1 MPERFFNDESRIIHH
16 RQVDVEPVLA
26 QARFLRETPAR
37 MTEGRHVARIPAIL
51 IREWCKEAGVKYSD
65 VNARR
70 EVMMRKLQSGDFAK
84 FAVDKA

>member
-1 MPERFFNDESRIIHH
+1 MPERFFDDEGRVIHH

-37 MTEGRHVARIPAIL
+37 MTEGRHIARIPAIL
-51 IREWCKEAGVKYSD
+51 IKEWCKEAGVKYSD
-65 VNARR
+65 MNARR

-84 FAVDKA
+84 FSVDKA

>member
-1 MPERFFNDESRIIHH
+1 MPERFFNQDGRIVHQK
-16 RQVDVEPVLA
+16 QVDVEPVIA

-37 MTEGRHVARIPAIL
+37 MTEGRHIARIPAIL
-51 IREWCKEAGVKYSD
+51 IKNWCKEAGVKYSD

-84 FAVDKA
+84 FSIDKA